1 MVMRNNKPLVIVVE
15 GTDYSG
21 KSTAVEEIRKLLA
34 EYKVP
39 KILHFP
45 SNDGYGKQARILW
58 AEGAPPEETARAMVA
73 NMIEEKSKVA
83 AGENFI
89 LFDRY
94 LPSTVALQ
102 GDVALDIAIEQGL
115 GNSDIVPDIY
125 FALHIPYFIAKRRAQ
140 DRATEWDDHRT
151 APALASVEA
160 WDEYTSRCIKAVH
173 TVAGKLPTA
182 KKPVV
187 IELEYREGE
196 NLASLVRKEIERLSI

>member
-1 MVMRNNKPLVIVVE
+1 MHDGKPLVIAVE

-21 KSTAVEEIRKLLA
+21 KSTAVEEIRALLA

-39 KILHFP
+39 KVVHFP
-45 SNDGYGKQARILW
+45 TADGYGKQARTLW
-58 AEGAPPEETARAMVA
+58 ASGAPADETARVMVA
-73 NMIEEKSKVA
+73 NMKDEQGRIPTDIDFV
-83 AGENFI
+83 I
-89 LFDRY
+89 FDRY

-102 GDVALDIAIEQGL
+102 GECALDIAIEQGL
-115 GNSDIVPDIY
+115 GDSDFTPDIY
-125 FALHIPYFIAKRRAQ
+125 FVLHIPYLIAKRRSQ
-140 DRATEWDDHRT
+140 DRAEEWDDHRT
-151 APALASVEA
+151 APALESVET

-196 NLASLVRKEIERLSI
+196 NLATLVRKEIERLSI